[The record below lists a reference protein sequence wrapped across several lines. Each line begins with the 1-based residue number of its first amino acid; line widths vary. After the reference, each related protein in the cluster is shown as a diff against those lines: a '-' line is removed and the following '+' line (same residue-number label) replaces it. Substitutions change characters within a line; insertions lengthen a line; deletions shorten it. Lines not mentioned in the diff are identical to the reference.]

1 MNLINFKN
9 LKSPY
14 ILILVGPTL
23 SGKSFFVRN
32 FLSEID
38 NTAKIISRDEI
49 VMEVAGTRDYNKAFQ
64 TVDQKLVDK
73 VLSERLTE
81 ANSTKT
87 STIVDMTNMVSKR
100 RKQTLNYFD
109 SDFYKV
115 AVVFPILSDEE
126 YEKRNIDRNARENK
140 WIPPQ
145 VIKRMINSFEMST
158 TEEGF
163 DNIISL

>member
-1 MNLINFKN
+1 MKLKEPFVILLI
-9 LKSPY
+9 
-14 ILILVGPTL
+14 GPTL
-23 SGKSFFVRN
+23 SGKSTWIRN
-32 FLSEID
+32 NYPD
-38 NTAKIISRDEI
+38 VNVISRDEI

-81 ANSTKT
+81 ANSTKN

-126 YEKRNIDRNARENK
+126 YEKRNIDRNAKENK

-145 VIKRMINSFEMST
+145 VIKSMINSFEMPT